1 MDDSRFTVGK
11 DRLHFDYK
19 KYRVRE
25 GGKFRL
31 KDLRP
36 DDTQGITDK
45 AAARASLEKNREKIA
60 ALQERLYAENRQALL
75 IVLQA
80 MDTGGKDSTIR
91 SVMTGINPQGCRI
104 YGFKKPTPPELSR
117 DFLWRVHQR
126 VPPAGHIG
134 IFNRSHYEDVLIVR
148 VHGWAP
154 KKVIE
159 KRYEHINAFERLLH
173 DHGTRVIKIYLHISK
188 AYQLSR
194 FRRRLERPDKW
205 WKFNPADLE
214 ERKYWDEYMRAYEIA
229 LNRCSKK
236 HAPWYVVP
244 AEKRWFRNLVISRLL
259 LDTLEAMDPQYPK
272 PDFDPGAFLPGR
284 LE

>member
-1 MDDSRFTVGK
+1 MGK

-19 KYRVRE
+19 KYRVPE
-25 GGKFRL
+25 GGAFHL
-31 KDLRP
+31 KKIRP

-45 AAARASLEKNREKIA
+45 KAARAALERNRERIA

-104 YGFKKPTPPELSR
+104 YGFKKPTPVELSH

-154 KKVIE
+154 KKLIE
-159 KRYEHINAFERLLH
+159 KRYEHINNFERLLH

-188 AYQLSR
+188 EYQLGR

-244 AEKRWFRNLVISRLL
+244 AEKRWFRNLVISRIL

-272 PDFDPGAFLPGR
+272 PSFDPSEFPPER
-284 LE
+284 LV